1 MQEVSTLPPR
11 EGNQAPTLREEIQ
24 EALWVSENS
33 AAETKLL
40 LVLGSALPLPVR
52 GVGPF
57 S

>member
-1 MQEVSTLPPR
+1 MQEVSTLSPR
-11 EGNQAPTLREEIQ
+11 EENQAPTLRKETQ

-33 AAETKLL
+33 AAETKIL
-40 LVLGSALPLPVR
+40 LVLGSALPLPIR